1 MEEISEVLE
10 DMLIWMFIVT
20 LIEKQRNK
28 QRENLE
34 VPYKGLE

>member
-10 DMLIWMFIVT
+10 DMLIWMFIIT

-34 VPYKGLE
+34 VPHKGLE